1 MGEIRAKEGLFASV
15 PRGVKLL
22 IFSQVMNN
30 FAFGYFIIYVSA
42 YLLEIKVG
50 ADLIGAIIGIQGIA
64 LVLSGVPLGL
74 LSDRR
79 GRKWFLIAGN
89 LLLAPIIVVFAFTDN
104 ITLWLIASAIG
115 GFAEASAL
123 SSWNAIIADQTDLS
137 NRDAAFSLSFIVSN
151 IFLSFGNALPLSF
164 PILETATGLS
174 SSMIHREALVVLGS
188 ANFLA
193 PLLMFALLRNY
204 REKIVTR
211 ETSQRGSIRLLL
223 RFSGINSLIGLG
235 AGLIIP
241 LIGTWLS
248 LKFGV
253 PDTYSGPFLAISG
266 ITIAFSAVG
275 SSRLS
280 ARFGLLKS
288 IVMTSGSSTL
298 FMFSL
303 AFIPSV
309 FVAGGVY
316 VIRAAMMNMSAPLMD
331 SYLMGI
337 IAPDRRG
344 LASSISAIIW
354 RLPNSV
360 STIVGGF
367 ILASGRYDLPWI
379 GASLLYATAIGLLYV
394 NFKNIKPTG

>member
-1 MGEIRAKEGLFASV
+1 MGETKAQRGLFASV
-15 PRGVKLL
+15 PRTVKLL
-22 IFSQVMNN
+22 TLSQIMNN

-50 ADLIGAIIGIQGIA
+50 ADLIGAIIGIQGIV

-89 LLLAPIIVVFAFTDN
+89 LLLAPIILIFAFTDSVS
-104 ITLWLIASAIG
+104 LWLIASAVG
-115 GFAEASAL
+115 GLAEASAL

-137 NRDAAFSLSFIVSN
+137 NRDGAFSLSFILSN
-151 IFLSFGNALPLSF
+151 IFISLGSALPLFF
-164 PILETATGLS
+164 PILETVTGLNS
-174 SSMIHREALVVLGS
+174 SVIHREALVVLGS

-193 PLLMFALLRNY
+193 PLFMFALLRNY
-204 REKIVTR
+204 KEKIVTR
-211 ETSQRGSIRLLL
+211 ETSQSGSIRLLL

-241 LIGTWLS
+241 LIGTWLK

-280 ARFGLLKS
+280 AKFGLLKS

-309 FVAGGVY
+309 FLAGGVY
-316 VIRAAMMNMSAPLMD
+316 VVRAAMMNMSAPLMD

-379 GASLLYATAIGLLYV
+379 AASLLYATAIGLLYV
-394 NFKNIKPTG
+394 NFKNIKPNI

>member
-1 MGEIRAKEGLFASV
+1 MGEMKAQRGLFASV

-42 YLLEIKVG
+42 YLLEIRVG
-50 ADLIGAIIGIQGIA
+50 ADLIGVIIGIQGIVI
-64 LVLSGVPLGL
+64 VLSGVPLGL
-74 LSDRR
+74 RADRR

-89 LLLAPIIVVFAFTDN
+89 LLLAPIILIFAFTDRGP
-104 ITLWLIASAIG
+104 LWLSASAIG
-115 GFAEASAL
+115 GLAEASAL

-137 NRDAAFSLSFIVSN
+137 NRDGAFSLSFIVSN
-151 IFLSFGNALPLSF
+151 IFVSLGTALPLFF
-164 PILETATGLS
+164 PVLETATGLS
-174 SSMIHREALVVLGS
+174 SSVIHREALVVLGS

-193 PLLMFALLRNY
+193 PLAMFALLRNY
-204 REKIVTR
+204 KEKIVTR
-211 ETSQRGSIRLLL
+211 QAARRGSIRLLL

-241 LIGTWLS
+241 LIGTWLR

-253 PDTYSGPFLAISG
+253 PDTYSGPFLAVSG

-280 ARFGLLKS
+280 AKFGLLKS

-309 FVAGGVY
+309 FLAGGVY
-316 VIRAAMMNMSAPLMD
+316 VVRAAMMNMSAPLMD

-360 STIVGGF
+360 STIVGGI
-367 ILASGRYDLPWI
+367 ILASGSYDLPWI
-379 GASLLYATAIGLLYV
+379 AASLLYATAIALLS
-394 NFKNIKPTG
+394 